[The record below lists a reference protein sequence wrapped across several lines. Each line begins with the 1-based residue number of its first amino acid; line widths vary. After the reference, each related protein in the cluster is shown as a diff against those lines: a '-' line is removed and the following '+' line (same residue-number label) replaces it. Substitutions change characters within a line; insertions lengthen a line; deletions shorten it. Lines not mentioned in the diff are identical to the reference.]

1 MEPTRVSP
9 GDIYQNVKSGKTLLV
24 CGYDDDQKFKMMELD
39 GALSLAD
46 FRSRLSTL
54 SKNQDVVFYC
64 A

>member
-9 GDIYQNVKSGKTLLV
+9 VDIYQNVKSGKTLLV
-24 CGYDDDQKFKMMELD
+24 CGYDDDQKFKVMELD

>member
-9 GDIYQNVKSGKTLLV
+9 VDIYQNVKSGKTLLV
-24 CGYDDDQKFKMMELD
+24 CGYDDDQKFKMMRLE
-39 GALSLAD
+39 GAISLND
-46 FRSRLSTL
+46 HRSRLSAL

>member
-1 MEPTRVSP
+1 MEPIRVSP
-9 GDIYQNVKSGKTLLV
+9 VDIYQNVKSGKTLLV
-24 CGYDDDQKFKMMELD
+24 CGYDDDQKFKMIKLD

>member
-9 GDIYQNVKSGKTLLV
+9 VDIYQNVKSGKTLLV
-24 CGYDDDQKFKMMELD
+24 CGYDDDQKFKMMRLE
-39 GALSLAD
+39 GAISLND
-46 FRSRLSTL
+46 LRSRLSTL